1 MISCSKCQESL
12 LEALYDELEPEPR
25 YRVEEH
31 LASCPTCSR
40 SFAGLQSTLQI
51 LQQRKRPEP
60 DDAFWSGVWG
70 KFVNRIG
77 QPAAG
82 AAVKTRRIWDFP
94 QRWVFQ
100 CAAALVL
107 IVVGLW
113 VGRYLTRP
121 AMVTEG
127 PKPHPVAPAPS
138 QDPLDLRL
146 ERHLER
152 SKVLL
157 LGLANLD
164 PNHEDIGSFDF
175 TPERTL
181 CKELIRETY
190 TLTPALAQSG
200 NRRAGELLADL
211 EVILLQISN
220 LQNKD
225 NSFGLE
231 LAKTGIRR
239 KAILFKINLE
249 ETRRTAD
256 KASTSGRRSETRRR
270 THNLG

>member
-25 YRVEEH
+25 YRVEKH
-31 LASCPTCSR
+31 LASCPSCSR
-40 SFAGLQSTLQI
+40 SFAGLQSTLQL
-51 LQQRKRPEP
+51 LQLRKRPEP
-60 DDAFWSGVWG
+60 DDAFWNGVWG
-70 KFVNRIG
+70 TFVNRVG
-77 QPAAG
+77 EPAVG
-82 AAVKTRRIWDFP
+82 SAVKTTRIWDFP
-94 QRWVFQ
+94 RRWVFQ
-100 CAAALVL
+100 WAAALVL
-107 IVVGLW
+107 IVAGLW
-113 VGRYLTRP
+113 VGQYLSKP
-121 AMVTEG
+121 AAVTEG
-127 PKPHPVAPAPS
+127 LKPHPVAPSHPR
-138 QDPLDLRL
+138 DPLDVRL

-190 TLTPALAQSG
+190 TLKPALAQSG
-200 NRRAGELLADL
+200 NQRAGELLSDL

-220 LQNKD
+220 HQNKD

-239 KAILFKINLE
+239 KAILFQINLE

-256 KASTSGRRSETRRR
+256 KASTSGRRSEKPRR
-270 THNLG
+270 TLNLG